1 MKGDRLRSE
10 STDNG
15 REYDEVVVTID
26 TEWCPDTVIADT
38 VGLLDDHGVSGTLFS
53 THDDGVNTAGHERAL
68 HPNFLADDTAEA
80 DALASVAR
88 AYPDATGLRS
98 HGMYVHS
105 PLRREYGTYAIE
117 YESNYAAYL
126 VEDLNPFWMFGEV
139 VQFPVYFMDDTW
151 LRLRDDPD
159 ALPSVDELL
168 CGPGLQVLGFHPVH
182 VYLNTPDIDYYQERK
197 DAYDDRD
204 RLREERYE
212 GLGVRDLFV
221 AVLKRLETSGE
232 SRTLGEL
239 ARAFRETTPYESLR
253 R

>member
-1 MKGDRLRSE
+1 MSGDRSPPYPDGDGEE
-10 STDNG
+10 S
-15 REYDEVVVTID
+15 DEVVVTVD
-26 TEWCPDTVIADT
+26 TEWCPDPVIADT
-38 VGLLDDHGVSGTLFS
+38 VDLLDDHGVSATLFS
-53 THDDGVNTAGHERAL
+53 THDDGVDADGHERAL
-68 HPNFLADDTAEA
+68 HPNFLADDTTEVEA
-80 DALASVAR
+80 LDTVAR

-105 PLRREYGTYAIE
+105 PLRAEYEAYGIG

-126 VEDLNPFWMFGEV
+126 VDALEPFWMFGEA

-151 LRLRDDPD
+151 LRLRADPD

-168 CGPGLQVLGFHPVH
+168 CGPGLRVLDFHPVH
-182 VYLNTPDIDYYQERK
+182 VYLNTPDIDYYRARK
-197 DAYDDRD
+197 DAYHDPD

-221 AVLKRLETSGE
+221 EVLERLDSEDG

-239 ARAFRETTPYESLR
+239 ARAFEETTPYGSLR